1 MTDNERAAWWEGVNA
16 GMHAAVAEVRAM
28 AARLRAMDPV
38 RLEVL
43 SNAATLE
50 QAADML
56 EAKASNQEPTG
67 LEFRG
72 G

>member
-1 MTDNERAAWWEGVNA
+1 MTDNERKPWCWSQSAAA
-16 GMHAAVAEVRAM
+16 LRAM
-28 AARLRAMDPV
+28 ATRMRAMDPV

-56 EAKASNQEPTG
+56 EAKASNREPSG
-67 LEFRG
+67 LEYRG